1 MASHRIPRTIDDMPY
16 AFIWRMDEFAVPI
29 IMMLV
34 GMLLNYAFTALF
46 LGIGL
51 VYFYR
56 KYREGRPNLY
66 VLHLCYWWGFTPL
79 SGHSMLNTWEREY
92 WS

>member
-29 IMMLV
+29 LLLLV
-34 GMLLNYAFTALF
+34 GMLVNHPFSA
-46 LGIGL
+46 LGIGFVL

-56 KYREGRPNLY
+56 KFREGRPNLF
-66 VLHLCYWWGFTPL
+66 VLHQFYWWGFYPL
-79 SGHSMLNTWEREY
+79 NGHSMLNSYEREY